1 MSKRPLKK
9 PAPKK
14 ATEAKVDQLFVLG
27 RNENGKPRGA
37 RFPEVKDDIVHAA
50 MLMNCSVIHPAS
62 ASFAG
67 LAMKLPKGRIYS
79 SGRAFIPNIRSDLFE
94 KLTTILANSED
105 TSSVHTLGQ
114 VEVSPGV
121 PLPKN
126 WDEVEIGSMVLI
138 HENPEDG
145 WWEAIVLERRDDVL
159 RLQLR
164 DYPKLPIYER
174 HISAVALVNPGT

>member
-1 MSKRPLKK
+1 MSKRPSKK
-9 PAPKK
+9 AAPKK
-14 ATEAKVDQLFVLG
+14 ANEVKVDQLFVLG

-37 RFPEVKDDIVHAA
+37 RFPEVKDDIVTAA
-50 MLMNCSVIHPAS
+50 LRLNCTVVHPAS
-62 ASFAG
+62 ASFAAV
-67 LAMKLPKGRIYS
+67 AMKLPKGRIYA
-79 SGRAFIPNIRSDLFE
+79 SGQAFIPNIRSGLFDD
-94 KLTTILANSED
+94 LTTILSNSDD
-105 TSSVHTLGQ
+105 TSSAHTLGK
-114 VEVSPGV
+114 VEVSPDT

-126 WDEVEIGSMVLI
+126 WDEVDIGSMVLI